1 MSTTATRTPSAA
13 SVRAI
18 TLPMP
23 PPPPSTRAVL
33 SFSCRSI
40 FFPCEKPVSRLL
52 LRADRTVSGF
62 RDSID
67 FDTHAIERASDGGSY
82 GGGTAHH
89 FGVHG
94 VETLKFAD
102 VGQIRLD
109 ANKPPEISARI
120 FQNKAQ
126 IVEHRGRLLFDRVA
140 ENVSLRISRDLTRH
154 KNQTARAT

>member
-1 MSTTATRTPSAA
+1 MSATATRTPSAA

-18 TLPMP
+18 TPPRP

-40 FFPCEKPVSRLL
+40 FFPYEKPVTRLL
-52 LRADRTVSGF
+52 LRSDRTVSGLS
-62 RDSID
+62 DSID
-67 FDTHAIERASDGGSY
+67 FDTHAVERASDGSSHGS
-82 GGGTAHH
+82 GTAHH
-89 FGVHG
+89 FGIHSI
-94 VETLKFAD
+94 ETLKFAD

-109 ANKPPEISARI
+109 PNKPTEVSAGI
-120 FQNKAQ
+120 FQNEAQ

-154 KNQTARAT
+154 